1 MMVGD
6 FHLPGSDF
14 QPKKRMG
21 VGRVSSFKTPGI
33 DKVGFEDSS
42 KLVTTLRS
50 FVGLYGK
57 LCGLLACDCSYKFPF
72 RFIGLV
78 CFFSMQA
85 SPMFF
90 FPGKL
95 QYAQSSQKYRRTVN
109 AATSHNL
116 STTDGLFHWNESE
129 VMWACHFGQ

>member
-78 CFFSMQA
+78 CFFQCR
-85 SPMFF
+85 PVQCFF
-90 FPGKL
+90 FSRKASVRPEQPEISQNGKC
-95 QYAQSSQKYRRTVN
+95 S
-109 AATSHNL
+109 NL
-116 STTDGLFHWNESE
+116 SQSVNNGWTFSLERK
-129 VMWACHFGQ
+129 